1 MHAIPETTTLRPQ
14 SDPADRR
21 DADPH
26 ETREWLDAL
35 DGVVLQASANPFPT
49 TADTFFFGGNSS
61 GEGNFEGRLDEIAV
75 FDRAL
80 RKEEIAELYQAG
92 K

>member
-1 MHAIPETTTLRPQ
+1 VIVRDGKSIHTFLNGNHCHHDGSEDLA
-14 SDPADRR
+14 SDS
-21 DADPH
+21 
-26 ETREWLDAL
+26 E
-35 DGVVLQASANPFPT
+35 
-49 TADTFFFGGNSS
+49 TFFFGGSCT

-80 RKEEIAELYQAG
+80 SQEEIVELYRLGTA